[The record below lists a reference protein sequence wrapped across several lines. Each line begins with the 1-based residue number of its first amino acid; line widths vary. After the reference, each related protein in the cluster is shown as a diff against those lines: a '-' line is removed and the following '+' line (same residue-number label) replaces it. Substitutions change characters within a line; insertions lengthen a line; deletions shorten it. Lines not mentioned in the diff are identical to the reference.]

1 MEGKLKTWHK
11 ILELFTFLLILVS
24 SIYNG
29 IYRDTDKGIVITLS
43 FVSILLFV
51 ILLVAAL
58 FPATWRMT
66 DKQKEK
72 IKDLIRYQENYTS
85 IFVIVNMVLSVFMVF
100 LIWTIS

>member
-1 MEGKLKTWHK
+1 MEGKFKTWHK

-29 IYRDTDKGIVITLS
+29 VCRDADKGIVITLS

-51 ILLVAAL
+51 ILHVAAL
-58 FPATWRMT
+58 FPATWRMA

-72 IKDLIRYQENYTS
+72 IKDLMRYQENYTS
-85 IFVIVNMVLSVFMVF
+85 IFVIVNMVLSIFMVF

>member
-1 MEGKLKTWHK
+1 MEGKFKTWHK

-29 IYRDTDKGIVITLS
+29 IYRDADKGIVITLS

-72 IKDLIRYQENYTS
+72 IKDLMRYQENYTS
-85 IFVIVNMVLSVFMVF
+85 IFVIVNMVLSIFMSF